1 MQTVVRT
8 GQLFVRRPAAPKRR
22 PTRRRIV
29 ERSDRSLH
37 RVTRSPSTWCRA
49 VREVDSGRPFSPCD
63 VDRDLWEV
71 LELCNREELELLYDT
86 LFAPSLF
93 SPFVKSL
100 VVEKEPA
107 AVEYR
112 GRTAVMHKIQ
122 SRFRFLA
129 ASSMQTLQGY
139 RPTYRETLMH
149 IQSRCDHAADD
160 VTGV

>member
-1 MQTVVRT
+1 MQTVVRS
-8 GQLFVRRPAAPKRR
+8 GPFFFVRRSAAPKRR
-22 PTRRRIV
+22 PTRKRIV
-29 ERSDRSLH
+29 ERSRQSLH
-37 RVTRSPSTWCRA
+37 RVTLSPSTRCRA
-49 VREVDSGRPFSPCD
+49 VREVASDRPSSPCD

-112 GRTAVMHKIQ
+112 GRTTVMRKIQ

-129 ASSMQTLQGY
+129 ASSMQTLRGY

-149 IQSRCDHAADD
+149 IQSRCDRAVD
-160 VTGV
+160 G